1 MHIPIICPTENE
13 FLADYLSI
21 VDNLNVRIES
31 TGKNGDAKVAERD
44 NEDRRPQGR
53 NADVNS
59 TSNRD
64 V

>member
-1 MHIPIICPTENE
+1 
-13 FLADYLSI
+13 

-59 TSNRD
+59 KSNRD
-64 V
+64 VLEVV

>member
-1 MHIPIICPTENE
+1 M
-13 FLADYLSI
+13 
-21 VDNLNVRIES
+21 DNLNVKIES
-31 TGKNGDAKVAERD
+31 TGKNGDANVAELD

-59 TSNRD
+59 KSTRD